1 MIKLLEIATTM
12 VIFLLVNK
20 AEDYY
25 SSDLIELHLLNGN
38 IEYVK
43 VNKSNKYSC
52 PKSCS
57 INHFHNALILEDEKK
72 VEKKMNYNL
81 FYNNKNKMFLNGI
94 NVINAFEIIEA
105 KKSKKNKVSKTE
117 RNRLDLK
124 NFINKYN

>member
-57 INHFHNALILEDEKK
+57 INHFHDVLILENETK
-72 VEKKMNYNL
+72 VENEGNYSL
-81 FYNNKNKMFLNGI
+81 FYNNKNKIFLNGI
-94 NVINAFEIIEA
+94 NIINAFEIIET

-117 RNRLDLK
+117 RNKLNLK